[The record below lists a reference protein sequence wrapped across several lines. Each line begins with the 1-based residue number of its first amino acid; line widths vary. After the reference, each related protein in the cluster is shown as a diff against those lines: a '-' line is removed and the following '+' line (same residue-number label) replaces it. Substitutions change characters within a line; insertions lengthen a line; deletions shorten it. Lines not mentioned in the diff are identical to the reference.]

1 MNIFFTADTH
11 FFHYNIIKY
20 CQRPFNDEFQ
30 MNEIIKNI
38 WNSQVK
44 KGDLVYHLG
53 DVSFGGISETF
64 RLLAELKGDIILL
77 LGNHDKVI
85 KNNDIFL
92 ERFKKIENYLEIEIN
107 KKLVVLSHYP
117 IIQWNCAQRG
127 SYHLYGHTH
136 GSIKLAGKAF
146 DVGIDNHPEF
156 KLWSWEELRA
166 ILKQRK
172 IIDYPVKPNYPKRII
187 NDLGLIEVRS

>member
-20 CQRPFNDEFQ
+20 CQ
-30 MNEIIKNI
+30 
-38 WNSQVK
+38 
-44 KGDLVYHLG
+44 
-53 DVSFGGISETF
+53 
-64 RLLAELKGDIILL
+64 
-77 LGNHDKVI
+77 
-85 KNNDIFL
+85 
-92 ERFKKIENYLEIEIN
+92 IN

-172 IIDYPVKPNYPKRII
+172 VINYPQKPYYPQRKI
-187 NDLGLIEVRS
+187 NNLGLIEQIEN